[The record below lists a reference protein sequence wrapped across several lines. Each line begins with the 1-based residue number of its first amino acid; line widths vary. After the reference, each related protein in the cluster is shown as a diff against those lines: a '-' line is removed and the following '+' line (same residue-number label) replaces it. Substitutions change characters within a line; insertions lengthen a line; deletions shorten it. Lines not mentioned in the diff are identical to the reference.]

1 MDLLFDEQFGTLQN
15 SNDENNIDFDEGE
28 VNLFSDMRN
37 TDMCVTNKLHF
48 FMLEKLQFIKLQLKD
63 VNLL

>member
-37 TDMCVTNKLHF
+37 TDMCVTNKLHV

-63 VNLL
+63 N